1 MKLLLSGLFFTSL
14 SLSVSSGTLV
24 VTQSPDVSVM
34 EGERVNITC
43 CGTGGSRMRIS
54 WLKNQTEIK
63 TETFESKNYS
73 QRSLRKE
80 SSGCSDLI
88 FTNIKRE
95 DAGRYTCRM
104 TVEIPLLKEAEG
116 NGTFITVT
124 DRDRSKINPAAD
136 RDTTK
141 INSAGVADRDVTII
155 NTSGD
160 SHRKEVFMFAL
171 RCLPILALVITFF
184 YLYKLGSRAQ
194 QHIPDDPGNKVISAQ
209 RMEED
214 QEEEETD
221 ERETEAESR

>member
-1 MKLLLSGLFFTSL
+1 
-14 SLSVSSGTLV
+14 
-24 VTQSPDVSVM
+24 M

-43 CGTGGSRMRIS
+43 CGTWGFERMRIS

-73 QRSLRKE
+73 QGSLRKE
-80 SSGCSDLI
+80 TSGCSDLI

-116 NGTFITVT
+116 NGTVITVT
-124 DRDRSKINPAAD
+124 DRDRSKINPAAGTDRDTTKINLAGVTESDRSKINSAGGTD

-194 QHIPDDPGNKVISAQ
+194 QHIPDDPGNKAQ